1 MKNIWNLRLKCIVK
15 VSKTRYFLFLGRIYT
30 LLSSDRRVVRGEDRV
45 FIGVFCLSFRI
56 HLRLVMGT
64 CVGRLVD
71 PNHHQDQ
78 RPLDRVERLSS
89 VVGNQVIGQPS
100 PVLKLQTHRTAGF
113 IASKAEFLNQ
123 SPTAPVTTVAAFD
136 QNAVGRSVVKS
147 RLYVALYNYDART
160 DEDLSFTKGEMLEV
174 ISDTHGDWWYAR
186 SRSSKLEGYIPSNYI
201 ARATSLESELW
212 YFGKIRRIDAE
223 KKLLSPE
230 NFEGAF
236 LIRDSESR
244 RNEYSL
250 SVKDGDMV
258 KHYRI
263 RQLDDGGFFIAR
275 RATFRTL
282 ADLVLHYSRGG
293 DGLCVSLRK
302 PCSQME
308 RPDTVGLSYNTKD
321 QWEIS
326 KSSIQLIRKI
336 GHGQF
341 GEVYEGIWNRTTPV
355 AVKTLKPGTMDP
367 KDFLAEAHIM
377 KKLRHPKLIQL
388 YAICTEDEPI
398 YIVTELM
405 KNGSLLEYLKGI
417 GRSLA
422 LPQLVYIAAQ
432 IAAGMAY
439 LESQN
444 YIHRDLAARNILVG
458 ETNNVKI
465 ADFGLARLI
474 KEDEYEARVGARFP
488 IKWTAPEAA
497 NYNRFTI
504 KSDVWSFGILISEI
518 VTFGRVPYSGMTN
531 AEVLHQV
538 EHGYRMPC
546 PPGCPQALYEIMLEC
561 WHRDDVERPTFE
573 TLKWRLEEFFLM
585 PDSEYSDSYM
595 ASAR

>member
-1 MKNIWNLRLKCIVK
+1 
-15 VSKTRYFLFLGRIYT
+15 
-30 LLSSDRRVVRGEDRV
+30 
-45 FIGVFCLSFRI
+45 
-56 HLRLVMGT
+56 MGM
-64 CVGRLVD
+64 CVGRLED
-71 PNHHQDQ
+71 PHHHLGQ
-78 RPLDRVERLSS
+78 RPLDRVDRLTS
-89 VVGNQVIGQPS
+89 VVGNQVVGQAS
-100 PVLKLQTHRTAGF
+100 PVFKSAPPRPCPSVV
-113 IASKAEFLNQ
+113 SKGEFAR
-123 SPTAPVTTVAAFD
+123 SPTIARPVASSGLD
-136 QNAVGRSVVKS
+136 QNAFRRSERK
-147 RLYVALYNYDART
+147 RLFVALYNYDART
-160 DEDLSFTKGEMLEV
+160 DEDLSFKKGEMLEV
-174 ISDTHGDWWYAR
+174 ISDMHGDWWYAR
-186 SRSSKLEGYIPSNYI
+186 SKASKHEGYIPSNYI
-201 ARATSLESELW
+201 ARATSLESEPW
-212 YFGKIRRIDAE
+212 YFGKIKRVDAE
-223 KKLLSPE
+223 KKLMSFE
-230 NFEGAF
+230 NIEGAF

-244 RNEYSL
+244 QNEYSL
-250 SVKDGDMV
+250 SVRDVEMV

-282 ADLVLHYSRGG
+282 ADLVLHYGRGG
-293 DGLCVSLRK
+293 DGLCISLRK

-308 RPDTVGLSYNTKD
+308 RPETVGLSYNTKD

-326 KSSIQLIRKI
+326 KSSIQLVRKI

-341 GEVYEGIWNRTTPV
+341 GEVYEGIWNHTTPV

-367 KDFLAEAHIM
+367 KDFLAEAYIM

-388 YAICTEDEPI
+388 YAICTQDEPI

-405 KNGSLLEYLKGI
+405 KNGSLLEYLKGV

-422 LPQLVYIAAQ
+422 LPQLVYIASQ
-432 IAAGMAY
+432 IASGMAY

-458 ETNNVKI
+458 EANNVKI

-518 VTFGRVPYSGMTN
+518 VTYGRVPYSGMTN

-546 PPGCPQALYEIMLEC
+546 PHGCPQALYELMLDC
-561 WHRDDVERPTFE
+561 WHRDEAERPTFE

-585 PDSEYSDSYM
+585 PDSEYSDSCVT
-595 ASAR
+595 SAR